1 MKLSAGVEEQFE
13 FVKSKRHLM
22 FIFYHDKKAGNN
34 LGVTKSK
41 SGVTKSKSGLTKSK
55 WLTVVLS
62 MQFPYNDS

>member
-41 SGVTKSKSGLTKSK
+41 SGVTKSK

-62 MQFPYNDS
+62 MEFPYNDS